1 MNEDLKILLNNIETL
16 RKVKYELEAM
26 NSGGNGN
33 IEENRIKAIVDVQ
46 ELINTEQQAIIT
58 VIKILNFK

>member
-1 MNEDLKILLNNIETL
+1 MNEDLKILLSDIEIL

-33 IEENRIKAIVDVQ
+33 IEEEKEQAINDVK
-46 ELINTEQQAIIT
+46 ELINTRQLAIIT
-58 VIKILNFK
+58 TIKILNFK